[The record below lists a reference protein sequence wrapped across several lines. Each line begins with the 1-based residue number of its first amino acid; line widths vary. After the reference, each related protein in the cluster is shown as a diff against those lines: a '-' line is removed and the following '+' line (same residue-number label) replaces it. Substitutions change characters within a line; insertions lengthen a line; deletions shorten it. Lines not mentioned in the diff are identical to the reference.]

1 MTDLYG
7 AVREVAE
14 QVSNWGRWGDADEL
28 GTLNLITPDAVRR
41 GAGTVRTGRALTMGV
56 TFGADG
62 PQTGTIPGRF
72 NPHHYMTAVSTA
84 YGDPPDPRG
93 FHFNDDVIVMPL
105 QAATQWDSL
114 AHVHYDGMLYN
125 GFPSAEFVN
134 THGAHRDGI
143 DKQADTA
150 YATRGIL
157 LDIARLQGVDK
168 MTSGDVI
175 TPDLLDAALD
185 AARLTVEAGDVIL
198 LRTGH
203 INTWKVD
210 GDRMGFNFGAPG
222 IGMDAV
228 KWLRARDVAAIASDT
243 TLVEV
248 MPAEDPNMICPV
260 HLLTI
265 RDMGMPLGEIF
276 DLEALAVDCAD
287 DGVYEFQFVAQP
299 LKIAQGV
306 GSPVNPVAIK

>member
-1 MTDLYG
+1 MTDPYDQ
-7 AVREVAE
+7 VREVAK
-14 QVSNWGRWGDADEL
+14 QVSNWGRWGAADEF
-28 GTLNLITPDAVRR
+28 GTLNLITADAVKR
-41 GAGTVRTGRALTMGV
+41 GAGVVRTGKAFTMGV

-72 NPHHYMTAVSTA
+72 NPQHYMTAIGTSF
-84 YGDPPDPRG
+84 GEPPV
-93 FHFNDDVIVMPL
+93 FQFNDDVVVMPL

-114 AHVHYDGMLYN
+114 AHVQYDGHLYN
-125 GFPSAEFVN
+125 GFPSTESVSV
-134 THGAHRDGI
+134 HGAFRNGI
-143 DKQADTA
+143 DKQAETA

-168 MTSGDVI
+168 MVTGTVI
-175 TPDLLDAALD
+175 TPADLEAALD
-185 AARLTVEAGDVIL
+185 AARLTVQSGDVIL
-198 LRTGH
+198 IRTGH
-203 INTWKVD
+203 IKTWNVE

-222 IGMDAV
+222 IGIDVV
-228 KWLRARDVAAIASDT
+228 KWLRDREVAAIASDT

-248 MPAEDPNMICPV
+248 MPAEDPNVICPV

-276 DLEALAVDCAD
+276 DLERLSDDCAD

-299 LKIAQGV
+299 LKVAQGV
-306 GSPVNPVAIK
+306 GSPINPIALK

>member
-7 AVREVAE
+7 AVREVAA

-28 GTLNLITPDAVRR
+28 GTLNLITTDAVRR
-41 GAGTVRTGRALTMGV
+41 GAATVRTGKSFTMGV

-72 NPHHYMTAVSTA
+72 NPQHYMTAVSTS

-114 AHVHYDGMLYN
+114 AHVHYDGQLYN
-125 GFPSAEFVN
+125 GFPVAESIN
-134 THGAHRDGI
+134 SWGAHHDGI
-143 DKQADTA
+143 DKQAEQA

-157 LDIARLQGVDK
+157 IDAARLRGVDK
-168 MTSGDVI
+168 LTSGDVI
-175 TPDLLDAALD
+175 TPAMLDEALD
-185 AARLTVEAGDVIL
+185 HAKLRVEAGDVVLI
-198 LRTGH
+198 RTGH

-222 IGMDAV
+222 IGIDAV
-228 KWLRARDVAAIASDT
+228 HWLHQHDVAAIASDT

-248 MPAEDPNMICPV
+248 MPAEDPRLICPV

-276 DLEALAVDCAD
+276 DLEALAADCAD

-299 LKIAQGV
+299 LKVAQGV
-306 GSPVNPVAIK
+306 GSPINPIALK